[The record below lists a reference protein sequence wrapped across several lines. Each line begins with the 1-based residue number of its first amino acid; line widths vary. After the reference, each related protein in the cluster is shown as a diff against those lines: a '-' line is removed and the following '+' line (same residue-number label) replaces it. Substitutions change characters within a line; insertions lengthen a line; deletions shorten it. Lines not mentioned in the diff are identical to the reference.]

1 MDRAATSDTAQSPG
15 AMRLWGGAALLA
27 MVIALALRVWLGR
40 GLPIWLDESWTGMIA
55 TQPDVRAFWREVWLD
70 CNPPLY
76 YAMMALWTPLAGSSD
91 LALRLPS
98 LICVTLAPLL
108 PLWVRLPGL
117 GGPSRI
123 SWAIL
128 LALWGP
134 GFEAAV
140 DARGY
145 ALLYLLSVA
154 QLIAFVALMGAPNRR
169 RATLWAGLG
178 ALAGLTHYHA
188 LLAAGLQGLVLIA
201 YHRSRALALWP
212 AALSF
217 VPAFGWLAIHA
228 PRLADYA
235 RPDVAWYEPMSPNLA
250 AGFVRYALGLSTP
263 GIALVLMGIAIGAVM
278 HSRCARAPNATAGR
292 DIWGMAAL
300 ISLAGLGVELA
311 LSTVKPMLTDRYLVP
326 IVPGLLLGL
335 VLMAHRWGRGSL
347 GLTALVAL
355 YAAMLHPE
363 AMRAR
368 LVDKTRYGF
377 AAASRFIASHTPAR
391 VIFVWD
397 HPAAHILD
405 PASVAKLGG
414 FFLNRAGQTLTVV
427 PVALAPKTDA
437 NRLLPQ
443 LAGDTGAVIW
453 IYNRARASA
462 ARTHPP
468 QADAWRGRPC
478 LWSKGRWVGTLACG
492 PVRR

>member
-1 MDRAATSDTAQSPG
+1 
-15 AMRLWGGAALLA
+15 MRLWGGAALLIMGA
-27 MVIALALRVWLGR
+27 ALVLRIWLGR
-40 GLPIWLDESWTGMIA
+40 GLPLWLDESWTGMIA
-55 TQPDVRAFWREVWLD
+55 SQMDARSFWREAWLD

-76 YAMMALWTPLAGSSD
+76 YAIMALWTQMAGSSD

-108 PLWVRLPGL
+108 PLGARLPGL
-117 GGPSRI
+117 GAPYRI
-123 SWAIL
+123 GWAML

-145 ALLYLLSVA
+145 GLLYLISVA
-154 QLIAFVALMGAPNRR
+154 QLLAFVALMGAPNRR
-169 RATLWAGLG
+169 RAILWAGLG

-201 YHRSRALALWP
+201 YHRDRALALWP
-212 AALSF
+212 AALAF
-217 VPAFGWLAIHA
+217 VPTFGWLAIHA

-235 RPDVAWYEPMSPNLA
+235 RPDVAWYEPMSPQLA
-250 AGFVRYALGLSTP
+250 ADFVRSALGVSTA
-263 GIALVLMGIAIGAVM
+263 GMAVMLLGLAIGAVM
-278 HSRCARAPNATAGR
+278 ARRRATDGRKMDSAGA
-292 DIWGMAAL
+292 IWAITAL
-300 ISLAGLGVELA
+300 ISAAGLGMELA
-311 LSTVKPMLTDRYLVP
+311 LSTIKPMLTDRYLIP
-326 IVPGLLLGL
+326 LVPGLLLGL
-335 VLMAHRWGRGSL
+335 VLMVQRWGRGGL

-355 YAAMLHPE
+355 YGATLHPE

-368 LVDKTRYGF
+368 LVDKTGYGF
-377 AAASRFIASHTPAR
+377 AAASRFIAAQNPAR

-414 FFLNRAGQTLTVV
+414 FFLHRAGQTLPVV
-427 PVALAPKTDA
+427 PVVLAPQADA

-443 LAGDTGAVIW
+443 WAGDTGAVIW

-468 QADAWRGRPC
+468 QAYAWRGRPC